1 MSRGLCMM
9 RTRGLRMLRGFRV
22 LTHLMVGGG
31 CLVMTRG
38 VPILCRRLRVLLR
51 SLDGH
56 GRSSHARWSHAT
68 TRFPPREA
76 RPLWMRFPRTG

>member
-9 RTRGLRMLRGFRV
+9 RTRGLRMLRGFRI
-22 LTHLMVGGG
+22 LPHLMVDGGF
-31 CLVMTRG
+31 LVLTRG

-51 SLDGH
+51 SLDG
-56 GRSSHARWSHAT
+56 RSSHARWGHAT

-76 RPLWMRFPRTG
+76 QPLWMRFPRTG